1 MQDSPS
7 TVVELTPCRTEPAP
21 AAKFE
26 ASDRKLRRSMSLTQA
41 LFLSV
46 GSIIGSGWLFASLGA
61 ASYAGPAAIVSW
73 IVGGI
78 FIIFIALS
86 WSEVAAMLPRTG
98 GLVRY
103 PQLTHGDFSGWI
115 LGWSYWVAAIAVPA
129 IEAEAVI
136 TYLSSRYPSVG
147 LTTKSSGTTV
157 LAWPWGIW
165 CAVGLMVIFFC
176 VNVFGVR
183 LLSETNKWVTWW
195 KIVIPTCTFCFLY
208 TLFRSSNF
216 TGFGGFVPLGTPG
229 IFNAL
234 SISGIVFSYLGF
246 RQAIEYG
253 GETRRPQ
260 RDLPIATIGAVVI
273 TMLVYVGL
281 QIGFLGALD
290 WHHAGVAPGHWAGL
304 TASPWAAAPFYKEL
318 TAFGIASLSSFG
330 TVLLI
335 DAGVSPSG
343 TGWLYLGTSARAN
356 YGLSVAGY
364 SPRWFEWINRFG
376 IPWFA
381 LLFSAVIG
389 CLFFIPAPSWY
400 LLVGFITSATVLTM
414 IVGAV
419 ALPVLR
425 RTAPTL
431 HRPFRL
437 PWIWLWCPVGFLAA
451 VEIIYWAG
459 FTTLNSVEAA
469 TWIGLPLFAWYY
481 AWKRRWIHWAG
492 GAALGIVFLGAW
504 IYVNDLGG
512 WTLQTGKMQRAG
524 SWPFWLYDVA
534 FSAAVLFFCVA
545 LWLLSNRD
553 GRRHVQRSAWLVW
566 LLLATFP
573 LSYWGQYGPTKAP
586 FLGGF
591 PWDTLI
597 EVGVGLVAFVWGVR
611 SGFHTEAI
619 REIAGGAAHR
629 PARAPADDARHARA
643 A

>member
-1 MQDSPS
+1 VA
-7 TVVELTPCRTEPAP
+7 TVDLQRQRAAEPK
-21 AAKFE
+21 AARFE
-26 ASDRKLRRSMSLTQA
+26 ASDLKLRRSMSLTQA

-46 GSIIGSGWLFASLGA
+46 GSIIGSGWLFAALGA

-73 IVGGI
+73 VVGGV
-78 FIIFIALS
+78 FIILIALS

-103 PQLTHGDFSGWI
+103 PQLTHGSFTGWI
-115 LGWSYWVAAIAVPA
+115 LGWGYWVSAIATPA

-136 TYLSSRYPSVG
+136 TYISGRYPSVG
-147 LTTKSSGTTV
+147 LTHQARGTTV
-157 LAWPWGIW
+157 LSWPWGIW
-165 CAVGLMVIFFC
+165 CAIGLMIIFFC

-195 KIVIPTCTFCFLY
+195 KIVIPTCTFAFLF
-208 TLFRSSNF
+208 TVFRSSNF
-216 TGFGGFVPLGTPG
+216 SAFGGFAPLGTPG

-246 RQAIEYG
+246 RQAIEFG
-253 GETRRPQ
+253 GETRHPQ

-273 TMLVYVGL
+273 TMLIYVGL
-281 QIGFLGALD
+281 QIGFIGALD

-304 TASPWAAAPFYKEL
+304 KSSAWAAAPFYKEL
-318 TAFGIASLSSFG
+318 TAFGIASLSAFG

-364 SPRWFEWINRFG
+364 SPRIFERINRFG

-381 LLFSAVIG
+381 LLASAVIG

-414 IVGAV
+414 IVGSIAV
-419 ALPVLR
+419 PVLR
-425 RTAPTL
+425 RTAPEL

-469 TWIGLPLFAWYY
+469 TWIGLPLFAWYF
-481 AWKRRWIHWAG
+481 AWKRGWINWAA
-492 GAALGIVFLGAW
+492 GAVLGIVFLGAW
-504 IYVNDLGG
+504 VYVNDRGG
-512 WTLQTGKMQRAG
+512 WTLATGTSQRAG

-534 FSAAVLFFCVA
+534 FSAAVLFFCVS
-545 LWLLSNRD
+545 LWLLSSRE
-553 GRRHVQRSAWLVW
+553 GRRHVQRAGWLVF

-573 LSYWGQYGPTKAP
+573 LSYWGAYGETKSP
-586 FLGGF
+586 LLGGF
-591 PWDTLI
+591 PWDTLL
-597 EVGVGLVAFVWGVR
+597 EVGVGLIAFGLAVV
-611 SGFHTEAI
+611 SGFATEEI
-619 REIAGGAAHR
+619 REIVEAASDEPITR
-629 PARAPADDARHARA
+629 ERLRDVA
-643 A
+643 

>member
-1 MQDSPS
+1 
-7 TVVELTPCRTEPAP
+7 VVETRRAVSAPGP
-21 AAKFE
+21 AAEFE
-26 ASDRKLRRSMSLTQA
+26 RSDRKLRRSMSLTQA

-46 GSIIGSGWLFASLGA
+46 GSIIGSGWLFAALGA
-61 ASYAGPAAIVSW
+61 AVYAGPAATVSW
-73 IVGGI
+73 VVGGV

-86 WSEVAAMLPRTG
+86 WSEVATMLPRTG

-103 PQLTHGDFSGWI
+103 PQMTHGAFAGWI
-115 LGWSYWVAAIAVPA
+115 FGWSYWVSAIATPA

-136 TYLSSRYPSVG
+136 TYLSGRYPSVG
-147 LTTKSSGTTV
+147 LTHSARGTTV
-157 LAWPWGIW
+157 LSWPWGIW
-165 CAVGLMVIFFC
+165 CAVGLMIIFFC
-176 VNVFGVR
+176 INVFGIR

-195 KIVIPTCTFCFLY
+195 KIVVPTCTFCFLF
-208 TLFRSSNF
+208 TIFRSSNF
-216 TGFGGFVPLGTPG
+216 TAFGGFAPLGTAG

-260 RDLPIATIGAVVI
+260 RDMPIATIGAVVI
-273 TMLVYVGL
+273 TMLIYLGL
-281 QIGFLGALD
+281 QIGFLGGLD
-290 WHHAGVAPGHWAGL
+290 WHHAGVAAGHWGGL
-304 TASPWAAAPFYKEL
+304 KQSPWAAAPFYKEL
-318 TAFGIASLSSFG
+318 TAFGIASMSAFG

-343 TGWLYLGTSARAN
+343 TGWIYLGTSARAN
-356 YGLSVAGY
+356 YGLSIAGY
-364 SPRWFEWINRFG
+364 SPRIFEWINRFG

-381 LLFSAVIG
+381 LLASGVIG

-414 IVGAV
+414 LVGCV

-431 HRPFRL
+431 PRPFRL
-437 PWIWLWCPVGFLAA
+437 PWMWLWCPVGFLAA
-451 VEIIYWAG
+451 VEIVYWAG

-481 AWKRRWIHWAG
+481 AWKRGWLRPAA
-492 GAALGIVFLGAW
+492 GAALGLVFLGAW
-504 IYVNDLGG
+504 IYVNDAGG
-512 WTLQTGKMQRAG
+512 WTLATGTKQRGG
-524 SWPFWLYDVA
+524 SWPFWLYDAA

-545 LWLLSNRD
+545 LWLLSNRE
-553 GRRHVQRSAWLVW
+553 GRLHVQRSAWLVW

-573 LSYWGQYGPTKAP
+573 LSYWGAYGPTSSPA
-586 FLGGF
+586 LGGF

-597 EVGVGLVAFVWGVR
+597 EVGVGLVALAWGVR
-611 SGFHTEAI
+611 SGFRTEEIGAI
-619 REIAGGAAHR
+619 VDAAESGSR
-629 PARAPADDARHARA
+629 SPAEDAAPRA
-643 A
+643 AAA

>member
-1 MQDSPS
+1 MIEAERS
-7 TVVELTPCRTEPAP
+7 ELPQASSAE
-21 AAKFE
+21 FE

-46 GSIIGSGWLFASLGA
+46 GSIIGSGWLFAALGA

-73 IVGGI
+73 VVGGV
-78 FIIFIALS
+78 FVIFIALS
-86 WSEVAAMLPRTG
+86 WSEVSAMLPRTG

-103 PQLTHGDFSGWI
+103 PQLTHGAFTGWI
-115 LGWSYWVAAIAVPA
+115 LGWGYWVSAIATPA

-136 TYLSSRYPSVG
+136 TYFGGRYPSSG
-147 LTTKSSGTTV
+147 LTAESSGTTV
-157 LAWPWGIW
+157 LAWPRGIGG
-165 CAVGLMVIFFC
+165 AIGLMILFFC

-195 KIVIPTCTFCFLY
+195 KLVIPTCTFCFLF
-208 TLFRSSNF
+208 TIFRSTNF
-216 TGFGGFVPLGTPG
+216 HAYGGFVPLGTSG

-234 SISGIVFSYLGF
+234 SVSGIVFSYLGF
-246 RQAIEYG
+246 RQAIEFG
-253 GETRRPQ
+253 GETRHPQ
-260 RDLPIATIGAVVI
+260 RDLPIATIGAVLI

-290 WHHAGVAPGHWAGL
+290 WHRAGVAPGHWAALSG
-304 TASPWAAAPFYKEL
+304 SPWAAAPFYKEL
-318 TAFGIASLSSFG
+318 TAAGVAALASFG

-364 SPRWFEWINRFG
+364 SPRVFERINRFG

-381 LLFSAVIG
+381 LLASGAIG

-414 IVGAV
+414 IVGSVAV
-419 ALPVLR
+419 PVLR
-425 RTAPTL
+425 RTAPDL
-431 HRPFRL
+431 ERPFRL
-437 PWIWLWCPVGFLAA
+437 PWMWFWCPVGFLAA

-469 TWIGLPLFAWYY
+469 AWIGLPLFAWYY
-481 AWKRRWIHWAG
+481 GWRHGWVSRRAAG
-492 GAALGIVFLGAW
+492 ALGAVFLGAW
-504 IYVNDLGG
+504 IYVNDRGG
-512 WTLQTGKMQRAG
+512 WTLATGTDQRGG

-534 FSAAVLFFCVA
+534 FSAAVLFFCGG
-545 LWLLSNRD
+545 LWLLASRE
-553 GRRHVQRSAWLVW
+553 GRLHVQRSAWLVW

-586 FLGGF
+586 LLGGF

-597 EVGVGLVAFVWGVR
+597 EAAVGLAAFAWGAR
-611 SGFHTEAI
+611 SGFETDG
-619 REIAGGAAHR
+619 IAGIVAA
-629 PARAPADDARHARA
+629 ARAPARDRDGPRA
-643 A
+643 L